1 MKDYIINL
9 ICQFFVLRSW
19 KYWEGKKDT
28 IKNAPDAIDFQT
40 EHVADLVR

>member
-1 MKDYIINL
+1 MKEWIRDL
-9 ICQFFVLRSW
+9 IYQFFVLRSW
-19 KYWEGKKDT
+19 KHWEGKKDT